1 MSARHRPF
9 APTVALAGLWL
20 ACAAAPAAAQALY
33 KLVAP
38 DGAVTYTDRP
48 PAGGNLRVESLGRT
62 EGGAGSPALPQAL
75 REAAARF
82 PVVLYT
88 LPDCAPCD
96 RGRDLLRSRG
106 VPHEDRRADP
116 AADRDAWLR
125 AVGSLDAPALTVGAQ
140 ALRGFAAEEW
150 NATLDLAGYP
160 RTSRLPANYAPPE
173 VQPLVARRTV
183 PAPAAEPQTPVEP
196 LPRPS
201 LPLPAGGGI
210 RF

>member
-106 VPHEDRRADP
+106 VPLFDREIVTP
-116 AADRDAWLR
+116 R
-125 AVGSLDAPALTVGAQ
+125 AVV
-140 ALRGFAAEEW
+140 
-150 NATLDLAGYP
+150 
-160 RTSRLPANYAPPE
+160 
-173 VQPLVARRTV
+173 VKQPSAVRPVETE
-183 PAPAAEPQTPVEP
+183 PAPRWGRQ
-196 LPRPS
+196 
-201 LPLPAGGGI
+201 
-210 RF
+210 

>member
-1 MSARHRPF
+1 MSARRRPF
-9 APTVALAGLWL
+9 VPTAALVGLWL
-20 ACAAAPAAAQALY
+20 ACTAAPAAAQALY
-33 KLVAP
+33 KLVGP

-48 PAGGNLRVESLGRT
+48 PAGGNLRVESLGRA
-62 EGGAGSPALPQAL
+62 ERGGSAPALPQAL
-75 REAAARF
+75 RDAVARF

-96 RGRDLLRSRG
+96 RARDLLRSRG
-106 VPHEDRRADP
+106 VPHEERRADP

-125 AVGSLDAPALTVGAQ
+125 AVGSLEAPALTVGAQ

-160 RTSRLPANYAPPE
+160 RSSRLPANYPLPE
-173 VQPLVARRTV
+173 AQPLVARRTV
-183 PAPAAEPQTPVEP
+183 PAPAVEPEAPVEP

>member
-106 VPHEDRRADP
+106 VPHEERRADP